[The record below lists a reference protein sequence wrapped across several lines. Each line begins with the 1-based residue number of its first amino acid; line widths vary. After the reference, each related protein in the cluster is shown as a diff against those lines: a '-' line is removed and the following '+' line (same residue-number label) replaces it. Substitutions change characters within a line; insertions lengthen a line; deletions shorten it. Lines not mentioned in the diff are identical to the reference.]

1 MPDLSFQVED
11 AQPVRIAA
19 SPLLALRLRI
29 SNTRP
34 EEAIHAIL
42 LRSQVQIEA
51 TRRRYSA
58 GDQAALVDLF
68 GEPERWGQSLRGLL
82 WTHTSV
88 IVPSF
93 TGTTLVELQLPC
105 TYDLNVASAK
115 YFSALEEGE
124 VPLCLL
130 FSGTIF
136 YRAAD
141 AALQVAQIPWDKEA
155 SYRLP
160 VRVWQEVMDL
170 YFPNSAWLS
179 LRKDVF
185 ERLVEYKSRNG
196 LPTWEHAI
204 DNLLQHASEQVTP

>member
-185 ERLVEYKSRNG
+185 ERLAEYKSRNG

>member
-105 TYDLNVASAK
+105 TYDLKVASAK

>member
-1 MPDLSFQVED
+1 MAEQAP
-11 AQPVRIAA
+11 
-19 SPLLALRLRI
+19 
-29 SNTRP
+29 T
-34 EEAIHAIL
+34 
-42 LRSQVQIEA
+42 IEA

-68 GEPERWGQSLRGLL
+68 GEPERWGHSLRSLL
-82 WTHTSV
+82 WTHASV

>member
-1 MPDLSFQVED
+1 MPDLSFQVEG

-19 SPLLALRLRI
+19 SPLLALKLRI

-51 TRRRYSA
+51 TRRRYSV

-185 ERLVEYKSRNG
+185 ARLAEYKSRGG